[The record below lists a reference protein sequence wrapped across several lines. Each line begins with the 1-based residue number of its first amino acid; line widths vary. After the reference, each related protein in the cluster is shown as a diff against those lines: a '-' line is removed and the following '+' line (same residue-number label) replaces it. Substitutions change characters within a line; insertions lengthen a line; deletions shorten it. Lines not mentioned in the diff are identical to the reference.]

1 MIYLKSVMAGLLA
14 VVAASITLSIVGIIG
29 IILYDVIHPPPE
41 GTSVGWD
48 PISLWIQRP
57 PLPMVAI
64 IVLLF
69 ASGFFWEFRRLMHR

>member
-14 VVAASITLSIVGIIG
+14 VVAASIALPIVG
-29 IILYDVIHPPPE
+29 IILYDVLHPPAE

-64 IVLLF
+64 IVLVF
-69 ASGFFWEFRRLMHR
+69 ASGFFWEFRRLMRR